1 MSQLLEEI
9 LSLILYLLVITFLTL
24 LQYWNPKPKHPRR
37 FSCKIDNGKTID
49 KKEF

>member
-1 MSQLLEEI
+1 MPPLIEEI

-24 LQYWNPKPKHPRR
+24 LQYWRPKPKYPRR
-37 FSCKIDNGKTID
+37 FSCKIENGKTID